1 MVAAFPGG
9 KHRLTSVHL
18 VDNISDVAD
27 VPDTIVLER
36 DRDLDGRRSQIWVR
50 RGLFALLCVVP
61 VLALLNVFG
70 QRPSGSSAAAPAAS
84 LSLYAPSRVRG
95 GLLFEAR
102 FHVTAHRD
110 LRNATL
116 VLSSGWLE
124 GMTVNTIEPS
134 PTGEA
139 SKNGNLSLVLGHI
152 PAGRTFL
159 LFMQFQVNPINVGHR
174 AQDVALYD
182 GGRKLLELH
191 RTITVFP

>member
-1 MVAAFPGG
+1 
-9 KHRLTSVHL
+9 
-18 VDNISDVAD
+18 
-27 VPDTIVLER
+27 
-36 DRDLDGRRSQIWVR
+36 
-50 RGLFALLCVVP
+50 VVP
-61 VLALLNVFG
+61 LLALLNVFG
-70 QRPSGSSAAAPAAS
+70 QHPSTTNAAAPAAR
-84 LSLYAPSRVRG
+84 LSVYAPARVRA

-102 FHVTAHRD
+102 FHVTAKQN

-134 PTGEA
+134 PTSEA

-182 GGRKLLELH
+182 GNRKLLEVH